1 MSLIRS
7 MSIAASALLATTA
20 CCLGSITAAG
30 AATRPSATPA
40 PPRVSVPPPA
50 LPGRQQVRSGSVPG
64 LTQLKSTNWAG
75 YADSSG
81 SASEEYTKVSSTFTQ
96 PAITCDASM
105 KGKYQV
111 AVFWDGIDGLTDA
124 RVEQAGTEAYCYG
137 GQGPYYTTW
146 WEEFPVNAI
155 QVVGTTVKAGD
166 KITVSIVR
174 SGTKY
179 TVKVTDSTTP
189 ANSFSHSFTCAS
201 STCPNSS
208 AEWIAEAPTSAT
220 TGTLFPLAKFTTW
233 TNNNS
238 AVATASK
245 TGTIKTFPDDE
256 LTMVG
261 SKDVKA
267 APGALNSAGTSFKV
281 VWKNYS

>member
-50 LPGRQQVRSGSVPG
+50 LPGRQQVRSGSV
-64 LTQLKSTNWAG
+64 
-75 YADSSG
+75 
-81 SASEEYTKVSSTFTQ
+81 SEEYTKVSSTFTQ

-166 KITVSIVR
+166 KIT
-174 SGTKY
+174 
-179 TVKVTDSTTP
+179 
-189 ANSFSHSFTCAS
+189 
-201 STCPNSS
+201 
-208 AEWIAEAPTSAT
+208 
-220 TGTLFPLAKFTTW
+220 TW